1 MWPPKQETN
10 RAVPLCLMGM
20 LKELSRYLTW
30 LKWLRVGQVRSSNFM
45 TGKVCNSEFLKVL
58 AV

>member
-30 LKWLRVGQVRSSNFM
+30 LM